1 MQDILR
7 SGVYTQYRNNILN
20 LYCIRTNIP
29 IRQLLLPQLAKW
41 CHERR
46 KGVLRPA
53 KSQKKIVKLI
63 KLRISAWNDIKC
75 NFNVFFFNEEHCNIN
90 FGCMTTRF
98 HITRHISR
106 SLFCYFCPLLSTFT
120 VLRNQA
126 MLQNCENLI
135 LLIYL

>member
-7 SGVYTQYRNNILN
+7 SGVYTQYSNNILN

-46 KGVLRPA
+46 KGVLRPT
-53 KSQKKIVKLI
+53 KSQKKIVKMKKLI

-75 NFNVFFFNEEHCNIN
+75 NFNVFFLMRN
-90 FGCMTTRF
+90 
-98 HITRHISR
+98 
-106 SLFCYFCPLLSTFT
+106 T
-120 VLRNQA
+120 V
-126 MLQNCENLI
+126 I
-135 LLIYL
+135 